1 MGSSLVSLTH
11 INPAGLGVN
20 ILLALLRSAQ
30 GATPRSGSVECHT
43 VALPVAVMLGDMP
56 WTRPIGVGI
65 HLLALT
71 TT

>member
-30 GATPRSGSVECHT
+30 GATPRSVECHT